1 MVNSLVFQLI
11 LYFAMTVIAV
21 LILNAVLTAPQVDAS
36 EQLIEGVKYK
46 VLIEESIGTADRLR

>member
-1 MVNSLVFQLI
+1 MVNSFVFQLI

-46 VLIEESIGTADRLR
+46 VLIQESIGTADRLR

>member
-1 MVNSLVFQLI
+1 MVNSFVFQLI

-21 LILNAVLTAPQVDAS
+21 LILNEVLTAPQVDAS

-46 VLIEESIGTADRLR
+46 VLIEEAIGTTDRLR

>member
-46 VLIEESIGTADRLR
+46 VLIQESIGTADRLR